1 MPAPEVDLTSLF
13 NTVTKTLKGNQTSL
27 NEADAYNHDHG
38 DNMVKNFKVI
48 TKALKEKQGASPS
61 EQLTH
66 ASEILRQSSTSG
78 SAQLYSQGL
87 TQAANQLQGQRAITA
102 QNAMSLVQ
110 ALIGGQQAAQPAETQ
125 PSDLLGGLMGSL
137 MGGGAS
143 ETPAAQTAETQPSD
157 LLGGLIGS
165 LLGGSASETP
175 ASQPAE
181 TQPSDLLGGLMG
193 SLLGG
198 GASGAPS
205 QAQPGSQGGGGIN
218 LSTLLTAGAAY
229 LQASQQGATPPQ
241 ALINAVMAG
250 SQMNASPH
258 HTQSGQLVASTLI
271 STLGKLLGGKRQ

>member
-1 MPAPEVDLTSLF
+1 MPGPEVDLTTLF
-13 NTVTKTLKGNQTSL
+13 NTVTKTLRGNQTSL
-27 NEADAYNHDHG
+27 NEADAFNHDHG

-66 ASEILRQSSTSG
+66 ASEVLRQSSTSG

-125 PSDLLGGLMGSL
+125 SP
-137 MGGGAS
+137 
-143 ETPAAQTAETQPSD
+143 
-157 LLGGLIGS
+157 
-165 LLGGSASETP
+165 
-175 ASQPAE
+175 
-181 TQPSDLLGGLMG
+181 DLLGGLMG

-198 GASGAPS
+198 GASQPPAAQPAETQPSDLLGGLLGSLLGGGASQPPAAQPAETQSPDLLGGLMGSLLGGGASEAPS
-205 QAQPGSQGGGGIN
+205 QAEPGSQGGGIN
-218 LSTLLTAGAAY
+218 LNTLLSAGAAY

-271 STLGKLLGGKRQ
+271 STLGKILGGKRQ